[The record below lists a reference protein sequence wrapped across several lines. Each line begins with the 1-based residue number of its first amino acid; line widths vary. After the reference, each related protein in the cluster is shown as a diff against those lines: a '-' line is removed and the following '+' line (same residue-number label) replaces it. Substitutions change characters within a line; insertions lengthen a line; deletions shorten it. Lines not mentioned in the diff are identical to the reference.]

1 MKNRLIK
8 LGLILGIIL
17 INYWLEII
25 TFSFNVLVTT
35 K

>member
-1 MKNRLIK
+1 MKNMLIK

>member
-25 TFSFNVLVTT
+25 TFSFNVLVNT